1 MIITLAIIR
10 FLMRESFVL
19 GTTNL
24 NYRKWNVKFYRVTIK
39 HINLFLHLGT
49 IYIYTICRKLMIRGH
64 SSKV

>member
-10 FLMRESFVL
+10 FSHDRVICF
-19 GTTNL
+19 G
-24 NYRKWNVKFYRVTIK
+24 NYQLRVWNVKFYHVTIK